1 MKEFYGTARL
11 SVYVMHSQM
20 VQAGILVDMLE
31 KKPVLKQI
39 PGLGSALLGNNYQGT
54 GEGGCD
60 GAKDNSVLN

>member
-1 MKEFYGTARL
+1 
-11 SVYVMHSQM
+11 MHSQM